1 MSKKQISSQVTQ
13 SAYEAPSWAGK
24 PPPGLHLDVLKD
36 GRMIEK
42 MMIDDKNSYLFGRNS
57 QVCDFVLDHTSCSRV
72 HAALLYHKHLKRSFL
87 VDLGSTHGTF
97 LGSIRLEK
105 QKPQQ
110 VQLNSTLH
118 FGASTRSYILREKPQ
133 SLSQN
138 AEETTQKAEGSD
150 EEMTAGLLGLPE
162 EETELNNLTEFN
174 TAHNKRIGIAAVEDS
189 TITPE
194 ISRTKRKRKISHVS
208 FSDEDVVINPEDID
222 PTVGRFRNLVQ
233 TSVIP
238 LKKKKSDL
246 PVSPEFKNSR
256 SRISLYDDLPMEEKT
271 SPTTP
276 TSPSFG
282 FIGSTILG
290 LKNAPNLAPDVGTE
304 PAPTQPLVPANIA
317 VTAEPEPKKKKYVK
331 EAWPGKKP
339 TPSLLL

>member
-13 SAYEAPSWAGK
+13 SVYEAPSWAGK

-36 GRMIEK
+36 GRMIEIFFNNIFK
-42 MMIDDKNSYLFGRNS
+42 IAAVK
-57 QVCDFVLDHTSCSRV
+57 HCSW
-72 HAALLYHKHLKRSFL
+72 
-87 VDLGSTHGTF
+87 DI

-110 VQLNSTLH
+110 VQLNNTLH

-133 SLSQN
+133 SLSQSGED
-138 AEETTQKAEGSD
+138 AAQKAAEGSD

-174 TAHNKRIGIAAVEDS
+174 TAHNKRIGVASVED
-189 TITPE
+189 TAITPE
-194 ISRTKRKRKISHVS
+194 IARTKRKRKLSHVS

-238 LKKKKSDL
+238 LKKKKSE
-246 PVSPEFKNSR
+246 SPLSVDIKDGRNRF
-256 SRISLYDDLPMEEKT
+256 SLYDDLPLEEKT

-276 TSPSFG
+276 TSPSFS

-290 LKNAPNLAPDVGTE
+290 LKNAPNLAPDVGMD
-304 PAPTQPLVPANIA
+304 PVPTQPIVPAN
-317 VTAEPEPKKKKYVK
+317 VTVTTEPEPKKKKYMK